1 MMVDPVEPTKLR
13 TEGGDDVE
21 SADTPIP
28 PQVAARSRK
37 RDSPVSNSSMT
48 MAMANPQIMIPVVNA
63 TNFFL
68 PIGFP
73 TGSP

>member
-21 SADTPIP
+21 SANARP
-28 PQVAARSRK
+28 PRVARSRK
-37 RDSPVSNSSMT
+37 RNSPVSNSSMT